1 MDVVG
6 AYQNGELNETI
17 YMEQPPSY
25 EDGTNHVYRL
35 RRPLYGLKQS
45 GAIWN
50 KKLNS
55 EFISLGFTQLIA
67 DQCVY
72 IQRNTDGIVIVAIH
86 VDNMTILASSNTLM
100 SQVKSDLNLK
110 FDTQDLGLVK
120 QILGMEITQD
130 KTTGSITITQTQ
142 YLKKILERFQ
152 MTECHPVTTPL
163 DPNVKLNKTSDDAEP
178 ALPQL
183 VHEYST
189 VIGSL
194 NFATIATR
202 PDLKYMVHEL
212 SQFIS

>member
-1 MDVVG
+1 MAIATHYKLDIHTMDVVG
-6 AYQNGELNETI
+6 AYLNGELNEMI
-17 YMEQPPSY
+17 YMEQLPGY

-35 RRPLYGLKQS
+35 CRPLYELKQS

-86 VDNMTILASSNTLM
+86 VDDMTILVSSNTLM
-100 SQVKSDLNLK
+100 SQVKSDLNSK
-110 FDTQDLGLVK
+110 FDTQDLGPVK
-120 QILGMEITQD
+120 QILGMEITRD

-152 MTECHPVTTPL
+152 MTKCYPVTTLPNPNIKL
-163 DPNVKLNKTSDDAEP
+163 DKTSNDTKP
-178 ALPQL
+178 ALP
-183 VHEYST
+183 
-189 VIGSL
+189 
-194 NFATIATR
+194 
-202 PDLKYMVHEL
+202 
-212 SQFIS
+212 